1 MMKRVAAH
9 VSIDYFVTHPGIP
22 CRRSHKLH
30 AKVSLLMAKI
40 TRVEPDACG
49 PAHRHLMSAPRNGFP
64 VRHGEGPRVV
74 HYWDFIKRH
83 PDRLHEFR

>member
-1 MMKRVAAH
+1 MNLIALKILLTILCRYH
-9 VSIDYFVTHPGIP
+9 GFT

-40 TRVEPDACG
+40 TRVVELHACG

-64 VRHGEGPRVV
+64 VRRGEGPRVV
-74 HYWDFIKRH
+74 HDWDFIKRH
-83 PDRLHEFR
+83 LDWLHEFC